1 MNEIV
6 WQTCFGK
13 RPYRL
18 ELVRLENCD
27 PFLTICGS
35 KKGSSHCG
43 GGIAIQGLQ
52 VLYGICNLIE
62 QVVNL
67 DNEMGN
73 NETKVNCFSYR
84 NIALC
89 GEIDFVNGQ
98 NFYRIRKYTNYFT
111 KNGVQYFYKQHQLK
125 PAGNGRYIQ
134 EFDFLVPSTGVEEVK
149 DVSSTIRDAIECRL
163 LEMVDME
170 EADTLDLIRNEQVL
184 IGEELPWFNVDT
196 NMDTIV
202 LPKPLFEILCD
213 KLREEP
219 MTPNHLSSL
228 LGLTPAA
235 GDNQLNPAS
244 RYDPRFLERGLLL
257 DRIQKGFDSLHYLV
271 TQMPQ
276 EALEESS
283 TLVYLFEEIPQG
295 NWSEW
300 ISATF
305 SNDEY
310 SKGRLQSYHLAVFE
324 IEAFEGGMECGIVP
338 ELPQL
343 RASAI
348 RLFDLKRH
356 FQGNN
361 AMLEIIDTLIERFI
375 AVTEEINHV

>member
-1 MNEIV
+1 
-6 WQTCFGK
+6 
-13 RPYRL
+13 
-18 ELVRLENCD
+18 
-27 PFLTICGS
+27 
-35 KKGSSHCG
+35 
-43 GGIAIQGLQ
+43 
-52 VLYGICNLIE
+52 
-62 QVVNL
+62 
-67 DNEMGN
+67 
-73 NETKVNCFSYR
+73 
-84 NIALC
+84 
-89 GEIDFVNGQ
+89 
-98 NFYRIRKYTNYFT
+98 
-111 KNGVQYFYKQHQLK
+111 
-125 PAGNGRYIQ
+125 
-134 EFDFLVPSTGVEEVK
+134 
-149 DVSSTIRDAIECRL
+149 
-163 LEMVDME
+163 
-170 EADTLDLIRNEQVL
+170 
-184 IGEELPWFNVDT
+184 
-196 NMDTIV
+196 
-202 LPKPLFEILCD
+202 
-213 KLREEP
+213 

>member
-1 MNEIV
+1 MNETV
-6 WQTCFGK
+6 WQTCFGR

-27 PFLTICGS
+27 PFLAICGS

-43 GGIAIQGLQ
+43 GGIVIQGLQ

-62 QVVNL
+62 QIVNL

-73 NETKVNCFSYR
+73 NETKVSCFSNR
-84 NIALC
+84 NIAFC

-98 NFYRIRKYTNYFT
+98 SFYRIKKYTNYFT
-111 KNGVQYFYKQHQLK
+111 KNGVRHFYKQHQLR

-134 EFDFLVPSTGVEEVK
+134 EFDFPVSSTGVEEVK
-149 DVSSTIRDAIECRL
+149 DVSSTIRDTIECRL
-163 LEMVDME
+163 FEMVDLE

-196 NMDTIV
+196 NMETVV
-202 LPKPLFEILCD
+202 LHKPIFEILCD

-219 MTPNHLSSL
+219 MTPNHLSGL

-244 RYDPRFLERGLLL
+244 RYDLRFLERGFLL
-257 DRIQKGFDSLHYLV
+257 DRIHKGFDSLHYLV

-283 TLVYLFEEIPQG
+283 TLAYLFEESPQG

-338 ELPQL
+338 KLSQL
-343 RASAI
+343 RATAI

-356 FQGNN
+356 FLGDGS
-361 AMLEIIDTLIERFI
+361 MLENIDMLIERYVM
-375 AVTEEINHV
+375 VTEETDYV